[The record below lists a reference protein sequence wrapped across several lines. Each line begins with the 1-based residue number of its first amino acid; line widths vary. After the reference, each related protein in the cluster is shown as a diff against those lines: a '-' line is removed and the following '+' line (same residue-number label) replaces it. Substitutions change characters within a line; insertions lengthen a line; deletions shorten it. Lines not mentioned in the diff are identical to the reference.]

1 MRIAFVGAGAITLRH
16 LAALRDVPG
25 VDVAGICDPDRD
37 RALAA
42 CALLGGEAYAGWEE
56 MLDEQRP
63 DALFVCTPT
72 FAHRDPAVAALERGV
87 HVYVEKPLA
96 RTLEDARA
104 IVAAW
109 EASEAV
115 CAVGFQW
122 RSVDFLDEIRA
133 LLSHAPLAM
142 LISRSLGPA
151 EPGRL
156 DQIATAEPGHEPW
169 FMQPRLGGGQLFELA
184 SHDIDLQLALA
195 GPVARVQAASGL
207 RRVAQAGLPPS
218 ELPDTIALTL
228 HFESGAL
235 GTIQVVWVG
244 PQIAPVYA
252 LDVIAPELALHVSLD
267 PDFELRGSANGR
279 TVHAGVDAHPRLRT
293 LEHFVAA
300 VRAGDRLAVPCTP
313 RGGLAAV
320 AVAIACEEA
329 TATGQSVDV
338 VT

>member
-25 VDVAGICDPDRD
+25 LDVAGICDPQHA
-37 RALAA
+37 RARAA

-63 DALFVCTPT
+63 DALLVCTPT
-72 FAHRDPAVAALERGV
+72 FAHRDPAVAALGRGV

-109 EASEAV
+109 EASDAV

-122 RSVDFLDEIRA
+122 RSVDFLDAIRT
-133 LLSHAPLAM
+133 LLREAPLAM

-156 DQIATAEPGHEPW
+156 EQIAAAEPGREPW

-195 GPVARVQAASGL
+195 GPVVRVQAASGV
-207 RRVAQAGLPPS
+207 RRVAQADLPPS
-218 ELPDTIALTL
+218 ALPDTIALTL
-228 HFESGAL
+228 QFASGAL

-244 PQIAPVYA
+244 PQIQPVYS

-267 PDFELRGSANGR
+267 PDFEIRGDAHGR
-279 TVHAGVDAHPRLRT
+279 PIHARVGAHPRLRT

-300 VRAGDRLAVPCTP
+300 VRARDRLAVPCTP
-313 RGGLAAV
+313 RDGLAAV

-329 TATGQSVDV
+329 IATGQTVEV